1 RILGPASFLCPIRP
15 APRTSRLPSPTLFR
29 SAEVVQELPD
39 ARHVALVHRV
49 ADEGVGR
56 VEHGGIVAARRLQ
69 RAQPGVY
76 VFGRKFGFQAL
87 EAAGPGIHGGVL
99 HTDGGTGRGSWRGHA
114 RQEMDRGQPAYH
126 RPPRRARRRSHAYP
140 EAWGI

>member
-76 VFGRKFGFQAL
+76 VFGRKFGFRSEEHTSEVQSRENLVCRLLL
-87 EAAGPGIHGGVL
+87 E
-99 HTDGGTGRGSWRGHA
+99 
-114 RQEMDRGQPAYH
+114 
-126 RPPRRARRRSHAYP
+126 RSKLAM
-140 EAWGI
+140 A